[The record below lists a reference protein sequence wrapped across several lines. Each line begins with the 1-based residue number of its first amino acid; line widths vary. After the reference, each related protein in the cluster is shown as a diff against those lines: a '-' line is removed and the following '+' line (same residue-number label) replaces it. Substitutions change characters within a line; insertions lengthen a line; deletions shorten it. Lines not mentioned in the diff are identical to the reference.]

1 MMPLGIDED
10 EDEDRGAPV
19 SPFTSFDLSLG
30 LGPMHGDSD
39 RRRASVG
46 GAGEEQALVPGSDV
60 GGDRRRRRRLL
71 RQVEGVDL

>member
-10 EDEDRGAPV
+10 EDEDRGAPA
-19 SPFTSFDLSLG
+19 SPFTSFDLPLG

-46 GAGEEQALVPGSDV
+46 GAG
-60 GGDRRRRRRLL
+60 
-71 RQVEGVDL
+71 